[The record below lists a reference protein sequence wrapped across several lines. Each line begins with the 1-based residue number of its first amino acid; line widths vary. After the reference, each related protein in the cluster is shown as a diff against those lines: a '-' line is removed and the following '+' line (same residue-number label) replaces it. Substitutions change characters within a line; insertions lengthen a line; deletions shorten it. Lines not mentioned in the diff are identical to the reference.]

1 MQDFTMLRPRI
12 IFEWLIVICIG
23 LCFCTTA
30 AAKSSL
36 IEKAYQAYEKKQL
49 TTLKQTAQ
57 QLTRRGDDLA
67 PYANYWLIKRNFK
80 QTAISDIQRL
90 LQQTQDYAFYPQL
103 QALYIKKLGKAGQW
117 AETLQ
122 ALHYYQ
128 GSDVG
133 VQCRMWEAKVKQL
146 GQINREA
153 VKSLWY
159 YPKKRPGDCNGL
171 FNLMRVKQVIQYPQ
185 LQTRIRMA
193 ALKGQRQ
200 LAKELAVQLPGINRK
215 TARLFDR
222 ARKNPKRFLSRRV
235 ASFHKPLGV
244 TLNLYALDRLARK
257 NPGNAAKVL
266 QGLQQNFSQKDR
278 LAAWE
283 VVAYRAAKH
292 VHPNALRYYQRA
304 YRHQD
309 LPVDLQ
315 KNAFYLERL
324 AWRARAALRVE
335 DWSALLA
342 IIEQMPTEQQKRA
355 RWRYWRARAMRT
367 VYSGK
372 PQYLNM
378 ADRLLTTLGQERH
391 YYGWLAAEAMQMPKQ
406 GYRQQSKPVDEVLV
420 KQVAGDYKVQR
431 AVALHQSG
439 VHRPARKAWY
449 AAIKG
454 YSDQKYLA
462 AAVYAQRLGWNDVSI
477 NTADRTQSYHDFN
490 LRYQT
495 PYKKLFKIAA
505 ASEGVDQSWVLGLV
519 RQESRFID
527 YAKSRVGAAGL
538 MQLMPKTARWAAK
551 KKGLRS
557 YRRNKLYEV
566 PTNIALGTYYMRYTL
581 DLLGGNP
588 VLATAGY
595 NAGPSRAR
603 KWMADRPLEGAIY
616 IETIPFDET
625 RNYVQR
631 VMANAHFYETRVNV
645 PSRTITQRI
654 GIIPAKQH

>member
-1 MQDFTMLRPRI
+1 MLQPSI
-12 IFEWLIVICIG
+12 IFKWVYLICIG
-23 LCFCTTA
+23 FCFCTTA
-30 AAKSSL
+30 GAQPSL

-57 QLTRRGDDLA
+57 QLSARGDDLA
-67 PYANYWLIKRNFK
+67 PYAHYWLIKRNFK
-80 QTAISDIQRL
+80 LTSVANIQQL
-90 LQQTQDYAFYPQL
+90 MQQSQDYPFYPQL
-103 QALYIKKLGKAGQW
+103 QAMQLKKLGKAGQW
-117 AETLQ
+117 AAVLQ
-122 ALHYYQ
+122 ASHDYR
-128 GSDVG
+128 GNDVG
-133 VQCRMWEAKVKQL
+133 VQCRVWEAKAKQL
-146 GQINREA
+146 GQINRAA

-159 YPKKRPGDCNGL
+159 YPKKRPSDCNGL
-171 FNLMRVKQVIQYPQ
+171 FNLMRVRQVIQYPQ
-185 LQTRIRMA
+185 LHTRIRMA
-193 ALKGQRQ
+193 ALNGQRQ
-200 LAKELAVQLPGINRK
+200 LAKELSVQLPGINRK

-257 NPGNAAKVL
+257 NPSSAAMVL
-266 QGLQQNFSQKDR
+266 QGLQQHFSQHDR

-283 VVAYRAAKH
+283 VVAYRAARNL
-292 VHPNALRYYQRA
+292 HPNALRYYQRA

-309 LPVDLQ
+309 LPDTLQ
-315 KNAFYLERL
+315 KNEFYLERL
-324 AWRARAALRVE
+324 AWRARAALRKE

-342 IIEQMPTEQQKRA
+342 IIEQMPAEQQKRA
-355 RWRYWRARAMRT
+355 RWRYWSARAMRA
-367 VYSGK
+367 VYRDK
-372 PQYLNM
+372 PQYRKL
-378 ADRLLTTLGQERH
+378 AGSLLTTLGQERH
-391 YYGWLAAEAMQMPKQ
+391 YYGWLAAEAMQMPKL
-406 GYRQQSKPVDEVLV
+406 GYRQQPKPIDEVLV
-420 KQVAGDYKVQR
+420 KQVANDYKIQR

-449 AAIKG
+449 AAING
-454 YSDQKYLA
+454 YSDQQYLA
-462 AAVYAQRLGWNDVSI
+462 AAIYAQRLGWNDVSI

-490 LRYQT
+490 LRYQA

-505 ASEGVDQSWVLGLV
+505 ASEGIDQSWVLGLV

-538 MQLMPKTARWAAK
+538 MQLMPKTARWVAK
-551 KKGLRS
+551 KKGLRG
-557 YRRNKLYEV
+557 YRRSKLYEV
-566 PTNIALGTYYMRYTL
+566 PTNITLGTYYMRYTL
-581 DLLGGNP
+581 DLLGGNA

-595 NAGPSRAR
+595 NAGPSRAL

-631 VMANAHFYETRVNV
+631 VMANAHFYETRVGV
-645 PSRTITQRI
+645 PSRTMTQRI